1 MGYPSQM
8 TSIELEDQTAQALR
22 DQAHARNLPLDSY
35 LRQLAYA
42 ATPLNAETEAPAE
55 DFDRLVDSIAD
66 NLPLLPASFNRED
79 IYHDHD

>member
-1 MGYPSQM
+1 MGYPSHM

-35 LRQLAYA
+35 LGQLAHA
-42 ATPLNAETEAPAE
+42 ATPVNAEAGAPVE

-66 NLPLLPASFNRED
+66 DLPLLPASFNRED
-79 IYHDHD
+79 IYDDHD